1 MRILSVRFRNLN
13 SLVGEWAIDLTHP
26 AYVADGLFAIT
37 GPTGAGKTTL
47 LDAICLALY
56 GRTPRL
62 DKVTKGENEIMS
74 RHTGDCFAEVTF
86 ATQAG
91 RYRCHWSQHRA
102 RRKPDGALQQARHEI
117 ADLDSGS
124 LLETSIHGVGG
135 QVEVV
140 TGMDFDRFTRSM
152 LLAQGG
158 FAAFL
163 QAPADQRAPILE
175 QITGTEIYSQ
185 ISIRVHERFR
195 EEQNR
200 LSLLQAELDGLQ
212 LLSTEAEAQL
222 RADLEQRQRDEADLN
237 GRIARNHQ
245 ALVWREGLTRLE
257 GDMQRI
263 ADQREDW
270 RAQDQ
275 AFAPK
280 RQRLGRANQALELTG
295 TFANLA
301 ALRRAQ
307 DEDRRRRDEEQ
318 AALPMRKAAVQ
329 MTTAAFSQA
338 SARLDEA
345 KDNQTAGLP
354 IILKARELDLRLAEQ
369 ARPIARA
376 AQTLGEQSRALAALR
391 DQQQADEATLS
402 DQRRQSNE
410 LATLLA
416 ATQVDAGLLEALTGL
431 LQRFA
436 GLRKLEDRRLA
447 KDRTLRQARTNLAE
461 AARFQEETAAQAAK
475 ATTQREDLHRQWA
488 DQRSQLQQLLE
499 GLDLAT
505 WRQRQA
511 DLSTRR
517 DLLAQAVASAQAL
530 WRTHQAL
537 ADLDRREGQIA
548 TAAASLTQELSDQA
562 ASLAGWEKQRELLET
577 QLSLLEKIQSLA
589 DARHQ
594 LRDGE
599 PCPLCGALEHP
610 FAVGNLPVPDETR
623 QELQGVKEALKVT
636 AAAITGLQIRQAG
649 LDKDRQQIL
658 SERDSQTRIGA
669 EAQRELAKTLEALV
683 PAWPGSSP
691 QNPLPHWSPEAAVPE
706 LIAQW
711 QGQQE
716 DLRQTLDQTTS
727 TVATAEAAEKI
738 LAHLRDRWD
747 QARDAAQ
754 RADGAAQTAA
764 LRRET
769 AQRELARLQGEARD
783 LREERDQAL
792 TDLSQDLQPYG
803 ILGPLVMADL
813 DGLQAQLIS
822 RRDQRKTREDL
833 KLRLDQTIAS
843 LQARTAQQAE
853 RIQAAAEVLKQ
864 QQALHDSL
872 VMEQDSLARERHDLF
887 GDRDPAAEEG
897 RLAQAIEAANLAL
910 EDGRRNLNAAT
921 QARAELQTRLE
932 TLEHAL
938 QRRGPELDSAESAF
952 RAQLQSAGFR
962 DETDFQHACLTE
974 EERRALARQAQAL
987 AEQFTALN
995 RAADDTGQA
1004 LARER
1009 DKRLSD
1015 APLEALTATR
1025 TTLEEEHKALLHAIG
1040 GLRQRLQDN
1049 DQLKER
1055 RQAGAQV
1062 LEAQRRECQR
1072 WDLLHDLIGSADGK
1086 KYRNFVQ
1093 GLTFRLMIGHANR
1106 QLQKMSDRYLLIHDD
1121 DRPLEL
1127 SVIDNYQAG
1136 EVRSTKNLSGG
1147 ESFIVSL
1154 ALALGLSQMASR
1166 KVRVDS
1172 LFLDEGFG
1180 TLDEEALDTALATL
1194 GGLRQEGKL
1203 IGVISHVATLKER
1216 IATQIQVIPLTGGRS
1231 RLAGPGCAK
1240 NPGTRHGR

>member
-1 MRILSVRFRNLN
+1 MRILRVHFKNLN

-62 DKVTKGENEIMS
+62 DKVTKSENEIMS

-124 LLETSIHGVGG
+124 LLETSLHGVGG
-135 QVEVV
+135 QVEAA

-222 RADLEQRQRDEADLN
+222 RADLEQRQRDEVDLN
-237 GRIARNHQ
+237 GRLALNHQ
-245 ALVWREGLTRLE
+245 ALAWREGLTRLE
-257 GDMQRI
+257 GDMRRI
-263 ADQREDW
+263 AAQLEEW
-270 RAQDQ
+270 RAQNQ
-275 AFAPK
+275 AFAPE
-280 RQRLGRANQALELTG
+280 RERLGHANQALELTG
-295 TFANLA
+295 PFATLV

-307 DEDRRRRDEEQ
+307 DEDRRRREEDH
-318 AALPMRKAAVQ
+318 ASLPQREAAVRDAE
-329 MTTAAFSQA
+329 TALSKANTQ
-338 SARLDEA
+338 LNEA
-345 KDNQTAGLP
+345 KADQNLRLP
-354 IILKARELDLRLAEQ
+354 IIRKVQALDLRLAEQ
-369 ARPIARA
+369 ARPIATA

-391 DQQQADEATLS
+391 DQLQADETNLS
-402 DQRRQSNE
+402 DQQRQSNE
-410 LATLLA
+410 LATRLA
-416 ATQVDAGLLEALTGL
+416 ATQADAGLLEALAGL
-431 LQRFA
+431 LQRFT
-436 GLRKLEDRRLA
+436 GLRHLEDRRLA
-447 KDRTLRQARTNLAE
+447 KDQVIQQARTTVEE
-461 AARFQEETAAQAAK
+461 AARLHEEATAQAAL
-475 ATTQREDLHRQWA
+475 ATAQREDLQRQWA
-488 DQRSQLQQLLE
+488 EQQSQLQQLLE
-499 GLDLAT
+499 DLDLAT

-511 DLSTRR
+511 DLSARR
-517 DLLAQAVASAQAL
+517 DLLTQAVASAQTL

-537 ADLDRREGQIA
+537 ADLDQREGQIA
-548 TAAASLTQELSDQA
+548 TAAATLAHELSDQVA
-562 ASLAGWEKQRELLET
+562 CLAGLEKQRELLET

-589 DARHQ
+589 EARHQ

-610 FAVGNLPVPDETR
+610 FAIGNLPVPGETR
-623 QELQGVKEALKVT
+623 QELQGVKAAIKTTT
-636 AAAITGLQIRQAG
+636 AALTGLQIRQAG
-649 LDKDRQQIL
+649 LEKDRQQNL
-658 SERDSQTRIGA
+658 SDRDNQTRNGA
-669 EAQRELAKTLEALV
+669 EAQRELAETLEELGL
-683 PAWPGSSP
+683 AWPGSSP
-691 QNPLPHWSPEAAVPE
+691 EIPLPQWPGAALPE
-706 LIAQW
+706 LIASW
-711 QGQQE
+711 QIQQE
-716 DLRQTLDQTTS
+716 DLRQDLERS
-727 TVATAEAAEKI
+727 SGKVATAEAAEKA

-747 QARDAAQ
+747 QAKDAAQ
-754 RADGAAQTAA
+754 GANGAAQTAA
-764 LRRET
+764 LGRVA
-769 AQRELARLQGEARD
+769 AQRELARLLGEARD

-792 TDLSQDLQPYG
+792 ADLSQDLQPYG

-813 DGLQAQLIS
+813 DELQARLSS
-822 RRDQRKTREDL
+822 RRDQRKAREDL

-843 LQARTAQQAE
+843 LQARTTQQAE

-864 QQALHDSL
+864 HQALHDTL
-872 VMEQDSLARERHDLF
+872 VMEQDALARERHDLF

-897 RLAQAIEAANLAL
+897 RLAQAIDAATQAL

-921 QARAELQTRLE
+921 QARAELQTRLA
-932 TLEHAL
+932 TQEHAL

-952 RAQLQSAGFR
+952 RAQLHSAGFR
-962 DETDFQHACLTE
+962 DEADFQRACLTE
-974 EERRALARQAQAL
+974 EERGTLARQAQTL
-987 AEQFTALN
+987 AEQFTALS
-995 RAADDTGQA
+995 RAADDKGQA
-1004 LARER
+1004 LTRER
-1009 DKRLSD
+1009 DKGLTD
-1015 APLEALTATR
+1015 APLEALTVAR
-1025 TTLEEEHKALLHAIG
+1025 DTLEEERKALLHAIG

-1049 DQLKER
+1049 DQIKER
-1055 RQAGAQV
+1055 RQAGAQA
-1062 LEAQRRECQR
+1062 LEAQGRECQR
-1072 WDLLHDLIGSADGK
+1072 WDLLHNLIGSADGK

-1106 QLQKMSDRYLLIHDD
+1106 QLRKLSDRYLLIHDD

-1127 SVIDNYQAG
+1127 SAIDNYQAG

-1194 GGLRQEGKL
+1194 AGLRQDGKL

-1231 RLAGPGCAK
+1231 RLAGPGCARVRGK
-1240 NPGTRHGR
+1240 TAS

>member
-1 MRILSVRFRNLN
+1 MRILRVHFKNLN

-62 DKVTKGENEIMS
+62 DKVTKSENEIMS

-124 LLETSIHGVGG
+124 LLETSLHGVGG
-135 QVEVV
+135 QVEAA

-222 RADLEQRQRDEADLN
+222 RADLEQRQRDEVDLN
-237 GRIARNHQ
+237 GRLALNHQ
-245 ALVWREGLTRLE
+245 ALAWREGLTRLE
-257 GDMQRI
+257 GDMRRI
-263 ADQREDW
+263 AAQLEEW
-270 RAQDQ
+270 RAQNQ
-275 AFAPK
+275 AFAPE
-280 RQRLGRANQALELTG
+280 RERLGHANQALELTG
-295 TFANLA
+295 PFATLV

-307 DEDRRRRDEEQ
+307 DEDRRRREEDH
-318 AALPMRKAAVQ
+318 ASLPQREAAVRDAE
-329 MTTAAFSQA
+329 TALSKANTQ
-338 SARLDEA
+338 LNEA
-345 KDNQTAGLP
+345 KADQNLRLP
-354 IILKARELDLRLAEQ
+354 IIRKVQALDLRLAEQ
-369 ARPIARA
+369 ARPIATA

-391 DQQQADEATLS
+391 DQLQADETDLS
-402 DQRRQSNE
+402 DQQRQSNE
-410 LATLLA
+410 LATRLA
-416 ATQVDAGLLEALTGL
+416 ATQADAGLLEALAGL
-431 LQRFA
+431 LQRFT
-436 GLRKLEDRRLA
+436 GLRHLEDRRLA
-447 KDRTLRQARTNLAE
+447 KDQVIQQARTTVEE
-461 AARFQEETAAQAAK
+461 AARLHEEATAQAAL
-475 ATTQREDLHRQWA
+475 ATAQREDLQRQWA
-488 DQRSQLQQLLE
+488 EQQSQLQQLLE
-499 GLDLAT
+499 DLDLAT

-511 DLSTRR
+511 DLSALR
-517 DLLAQAVASAQAL
+517 DLLTQAVASAQTL

-537 ADLDRREGQIA
+537 ADLDQREGQIA
-548 TAAASLTQELSDQA
+548 TAAATLAHELSDQVA
-562 ASLAGWEKQRELLET
+562 CLAGLEKQRELLET

-589 DARHQ
+589 EARHQ

-610 FAVGNLPVPDETR
+610 FAIGNLPVPGETR
-623 QELQGVKEALKVT
+623 QELQGVKAAIKTTT
-636 AAAITGLQIRQAG
+636 AALTGLQIRQAG
-649 LDKDRQQIL
+649 LEKDRQQNL
-658 SERDSQTRIGA
+658 SDRDNQTRNGA
-669 EAQRELAKTLEALV
+669 EAQRELAETLEELGL
-683 PAWPGSSP
+683 AWPGSSP
-691 QNPLPHWSPEAAVPE
+691 EIPLPQWPGAALPE
-706 LIAQW
+706 LIASW
-711 QGQQE
+711 QIQQE
-716 DLRQTLDQTTS
+716 DLRQDLERS
-727 TVATAEAAEKI
+727 SGKVATAEAAEKA

-747 QARDAAQ
+747 QAKDAAQ
-754 RADGAAQTAA
+754 GANGAAQTAA
-764 LRRET
+764 LGRVA
-769 AQRELARLQGEARD
+769 AQRELARLLGEARD

-792 TDLSQDLQPYG
+792 ADLSQDLQPYG

-813 DGLQAQLIS
+813 DELQARLSS
-822 RRDQRKTREDL
+822 RRDQRKAREDL

-843 LQARTAQQAE
+843 LQARTTQQAE

-864 QQALHDSL
+864 HQALHDTL
-872 VMEQDSLARERHDLF
+872 VMEQDALARERHDLF

-897 RLAQAIEAANLAL
+897 RLAQAIDAATQAL

-921 QARAELQTRLE
+921 QARAELQTRLA
-932 TLEHAL
+932 TQEHAL

-952 RAQLQSAGFR
+952 RAQLHSAGFR
-962 DETDFQHACLTE
+962 DEADFQRACLTE
-974 EERRALARQAQAL
+974 EERGTLARQAQTL
-987 AEQFTALN
+987 AEQFTALS
-995 RAADDTGQA
+995 RAADDKGQA
-1004 LARER
+1004 LTRER
-1009 DKRLSD
+1009 DKGLTD
-1015 APLEALTATR
+1015 APLEALTVAR
-1025 TTLEEEHKALLHAIG
+1025 DTLEEERKALLHAIG

-1049 DQLKER
+1049 DQIKER
-1055 RQAGAQV
+1055 RQAGAQA
-1062 LEAQRRECQR
+1062 LEAQGRECQR
-1072 WDLLHDLIGSADGK
+1072 WDLLHNLIGSADGK

-1106 QLQKMSDRYLLIHDD
+1106 QLRKLSDRYLLIHDD

-1127 SVIDNYQAG
+1127 SAIDNYQAG

-1194 GGLRQEGKL
+1194 AGLRQDGKL

-1231 RLAGPGCAK
+1231 RLAGPGCARVRGK
-1240 NPGTRHGR
+1240 TAS